1 MRTWNLV
8 IGAIVL
14 VVATAATSSFV
25 LDRRQS
31 EEVPFDG
38 ELVTVVVSTEDIP
51 ANQPLDPLVEEGVFQ
66 ELQIPADLLVA
77 GAVTDLLQVEGSST
91 TTVILANEQISTA
104 RLTSNFAP

>member
-14 VVATAATSSFV
+14 VVATAAITSFV
-25 LDRRQS
+25 LDRQS

-38 ELVTVVVSTEDIP
+38 ELVTVFVSKEDIP
-51 ANQPLDPLVEEGVFQ
+51 TGQPLDPLVKEGVFA
-66 ELQIPADLLVA
+66 EIGIPQKMLVE
-77 GAVTDLLQVEGSST
+77 GAVTDLLQVEGSRT